1 MITQTKDTEEEKATA
16 SSAIEDKKV
25 EAPKYSHEELEQIS
39 AIVTR
44 LVRAKQ
50 DRDQIHPEFNKR
62 NYVEQY
68 QENER
73 IGNTF
78 VPGKKFDGDVEIA
91 SGTVEQKMLAVLS
104 EINRLALSPEVIA
117 YDQDNNELIAL
128 GQAMTDIIL
137 MTQDLDDDQE
147 AKLAR
152 QLELLKQGTV
162 FVEECW
168 SKEYKYEKNFDKKKI
183 GKVTGVEWTSKLKKV
198 FEGPRRR
205 LLYGPGVYLG
215 NMRDSGPIRNQPFV
229 FTHKLTPYSEVATR
243 YGGKNADGTNIWER
257 WDLVPNH
264 RINGIN
270 SEMISTQAP
279 TADTSN
285 QRVSAETVNGAW
297 GLSDIKEGMCEEIHY
312 QDRVNDEFQI
322 FLNGVA
328 MLPTGFPLSA
338 VAPNGEYT
346 IEKQILQLIN
356 PFFAYGR
363 SFVMKVRE
371 QSDILDELLR
381 LLILKTRKSI
391 HPPYAN
397 MSHRVISSKVLM
409 PGRITMGIDANA
421 LQPIGQESQ
430 GATASEYQM
439 FKLLQDKIDENTV
452 SRQFTGMQGK
462 SGTTAF
468 EVATLQKQAEK
479 LLSLTIFSCSML
491 EMKLGYQR
499 LFNLLDNYFD
509 PIDSKFD
516 DVRQTITNRYRTSS
530 RTTSLGQNK
539 GQGIRQVIPTTD
551 MPIPGA
557 IFSQE
562 RTTGAGLQTRAQ
574 AGLPKLRRI
583 YLNPEL
589 LKKAR
594 IMWYIDIDT
603 QPRETS
609 NAKKLLFREELS
621 DIMALLQLGSQPNVA
636 ELEAQHAVVWN
647 RNKEKVF
654 LPRNMNAGQSQVAA
668 MQDQIR
674 SGAGSASA
682 RRLPGGPGT
691 AAAPNEA
698 ALSAV
703 GVGE

>member
-1 MITQTKDTEEEKATA
+1 METENKKDNEEEMATA
-16 SSAIEDKKV
+16 SEAIEDKKV
-25 EAPKYSHEELEQIS
+25 EVPTYSHEELEQIS

-62 NYVEQY
+62 NYVEAY

-91 SGTVEQKMLAVLS
+91 SGTVEQKMYAVLS
-104 EINRLALSPEVIA
+104 EINRLALSPEIIA
-117 YDQDNNELIAL
+117 YDQENNELVAL
-128 GQAMTDIIL
+128 GQAMTDVII
-137 MTQDLDDDQE
+137 TTEDADDDQE
-147 AKLAR
+147 AKLNR

-162 FVEECW
+162 FIEESWC
-168 SKEYKYEKNFDKKKI
+168 KEYKYEKKFDKKNI
-183 GKVTGVEWTSKLKKV
+183 GKVKGVEWTSKLKKV
-198 FEGPRRR
+198 FEGPRRKI
-205 LLYGPGVYLG
+205 LYGPGVYLG
-215 NMRDSGPIRNQPFV
+215 NIRDAGPIRNQPFL
-229 FTHKLTPYSEVATR
+229 FTHKLTSYTEAASR
-243 YGGKNADGTNIWER
+243 YGGKNADGSNIWER
-257 WDLVPNH
+257 WDKVPNH

-279 TADTSN
+279 TADYSN
-285 QRVSAETVNGAW
+285 VRVRAETINNAW
-297 GLSDIKEGMCEEIHY
+297 GLSDIQEGMLEEIHY
-312 QDRVNDEFQI
+312 QDRANDEFQI

-328 MLPTGFPLSA
+328 MLPVGFPLSA
-338 VAPNGEYT
+338 VSPNGEYT

-421 LQPIGQESQ
+421 LVPIGGEAQ
-430 GATASEYQM
+430 GANASEFQM

-479 LLSLTIFSCSML
+479 LLSLTIFACSML

-499 LFNLLDNYFD
+499 LFNILENYFE
-509 PIDSKFD
+509 PTESKLD
-516 DVRQTITNRYRTSS
+516 EVRQQITNKYRTTS
-530 RTTSLGQNK
+530 RTTNLGGNR

-557 IFSQE
+557 IYSQE
-562 RTTGAGLQTRAQ
+562 KSAGAGLQTRAKS
-574 AGLPKLRRI
+574 GLASLKRI

-589 LKKAR
+589 LRKAR
-594 IMWYIDIDT
+594 IMWYVDIDT

-609 NAKKLLFREELS
+609 NAKKLLFREELA
-621 DIMALLQLGSQPNVA
+621 DIMALLQLGSKPNVQ
-636 ELEAQHAVVWN
+636 ELESQHAIVWN
-647 RNKEKVF
+647 RNRDKVF
-654 LPRNMNAGQSQVAA
+654 LSDQMTGGAGAA
-668 MQDQIR
+668 MAMQEQMK
-674 SGAGSASA
+674 AGS
-682 RRLPGGPGT
+682 RGLPGGPGT
-691 AAAPNEA
+691 AAPPNEA